1 MVILQR
7 GVNEKMTEPGYL
19 CLQKSLPGMGRGIT
33 SICKQTFEQ
42 EYFST
47 WKGSMHT
54 LMCCDGTIQL
64 HLKNVKLIK

>member
-47 WKGSMHT
+47 WRGNSQW
-54 LMCCDGTIQL
+54 L
-64 HLKNVKLIK
+64 